1 MSRFVSSILD
11 ALPPEG
17 RVIVEC
23 ISLSSGREAR
33 SRAIAQAASHIDWE
47 RLLKYS
53 VGHFVIP
60 QVHSGL
66 EQCTGLVPANTNKR
80 LRHAHVCNAMQ
91 QRNLVQELVQVSADL
106 ASAGATSIAL
116 KGPALAMQAYG
127 RIEARQ
133 CGDLDILV
141 RVSDLP
147 LVTTIL
153 EERGYHAETHQR
165 PPDIGFFDVLEDTF
179 VSKRCGIDLH
189 LDFLP
194 SYFPFPDRE
203 AMWRDAVNVSL
214 EGGEVKTLAHSDQL
228 LFSIL
233 HATKHGWG
241 WGSLRSMCD
250 IAGLTAAGLVDWEQT
265 EDEMARFGCK
275 RMCRLAAVLAH
286 TFAGAAVP
294 DSVLE
299 RSTSDAK
306 VMQLAAGIA
315 RNLFPVPQLLRSV
328 WSFQL
333 STIEGLGRRI
343 RYLLTRGLR
352 PTIDD
357 WEALPLPKALYWAY
371 YLARPVRL
379 MIWHGPRIFPQGPQI
394 TRQ

>member
-1 MSRFVSSILD
+1 MRSSILE

-17 RVIVEC
+17 RLIVQC
-23 ISLSSGREAR
+23 ISLPSGRE
-33 SRAIAQAASHIDWE
+33 SRARAIERGARGVDWE
-47 RLLKYS
+47 RLYEY
-53 VGHFVIP
+53 VAGHFVIP
-60 QVHSGL
+60 PVHTAL
-66 EQCTGLVPANTNKR
+66 AECVDLVPTNTIKR
-80 LRHAHVCNAMQ
+80 LRFAYACNAIQ
-91 QRNLVQELVQVSADL
+91 HRCLARELVQLSTELVSG
-106 ASAGATSIAL
+106 GAPSIAL
-116 KGPALAMQAYG
+116 KGPALAILAYG

-133 CGDLDILV
+133 SGDLDILV
-141 RVSDLP
+141 RTSDLP
-147 LVTTIL
+147 LIASVFAKH
-153 EERGYHAETHQR
+153 GYRAQSYQER
-165 PPDIGFFDVLEDTF
+165 PPDVGFFDGFEDKF
-179 VSKRCGIDLH
+179 VSERGEIDLH
-189 LDFLP
+189 LELLP
-194 SYFPFPDRE
+194 SYFPFPNRE
-203 AMWRDAVNVSL
+203 AIWRDAVKVNL
-214 EGGEVKTLAHSDQL
+214 EGGDVKTLAPSDQL

-250 IAGLTAAGLVDWEQT
+250 IAGMTATGLVDWEQT

-294 DSVLE
+294 DRVLE

-306 VMQLAAGIA
+306 VMQLAAEIA
-315 RNLFPVPQLLRSV
+315 RSLFPVPQLLRSV
-328 WSFQL
+328 WFFQL
-333 STIEGLGRRI
+333 STIEGLGRRV

-352 PTIDD
+352 PTIGD

-379 MIWHGPRIFPQGPQI
+379 VIRRGPRIFPRGPQF